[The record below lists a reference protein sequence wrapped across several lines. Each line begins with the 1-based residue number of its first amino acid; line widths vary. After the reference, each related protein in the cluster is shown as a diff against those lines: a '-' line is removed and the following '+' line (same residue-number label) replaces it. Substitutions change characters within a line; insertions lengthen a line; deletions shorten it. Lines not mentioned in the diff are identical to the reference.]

1 MLAVELCVYVFA
13 FIVKLEVKSESCQAH
28 FGISH
33 NSLDAL
39 HVSKIVPV
47 ESASGSI
54 VCIPVSNLISKCVFV
69 TIDDDLCKCQYVV
82 SSEQATS

>member
-1 MLAVELCVYVFA
+1 MVVFNMVSMSGHAFA
-13 FIVKLEVKSESCQAH
+13 FIVNLEIKPESCKSH

-47 ESASGSI
+47 ESAVGSI
-54 VCIPVSNLISKCVFV
+54 VCIPVS
-69 TIDDDLCKCQYVV
+69 D
-82 SSEQATS
+82 